1 MPVQNVHQNSRRV
14 PLLDLR
20 PQNEPI
26 RAEIEAAIA
35 RVFESQHFILGPDN
49 VEFEREM
56 AAWLGVPHAIGCA
69 NGSDALLLALMAA
82 GVRPGDEVAVPSF
95 TFFATAGAVSRTGAT
110 PVFVDIEPRTFNLD
124 PAALDDA
131 ARLHPRIKAVIPVH
145 LFGGAADMD
154 PILAAAARHGWS
166 VIEDGAQSIG
176 AAYRGRP
183 CFGLGHMATL
193 SFFPTKNL
201 GAFGDAGM
209 ITTTSD
215 ALAGHLSALRVHG
228 SHEKYKHEWI
238 GFNSRL
244 DTLQAAILR
253 VKLHHLREWIAAR
266 QRNAARYQELLNA
279 AGLPITVPRAES
291 WQTTHVWN
299 QFVIR
304 TPRRDELKAHL
315 AAAGIGSEIYYP
327 IALHR
332 QPCYQ
337 DLRYAEG
344 SLPES
349 ERACR
354 EVLALPIHSGL
365 NGGDIEYVCDGI
377 AQFFIK

>member
-1 MPVQNVHQNSRRV
+1 MTSQNTRTV

-20 PQNEPI
+20 PQNEPL
-26 RAEIEAAIA
+26 RAEIEAAVA
-35 RVFESQHFILGPDN
+35 RVFESQYFILGPDN
-49 VEFEREM
+49 REFEREM
-56 AAWLGVPHAIGCA
+56 AAWLNVPHAIGCA
-69 NGSDALLLALMAA
+69 NGSDAILLALMAA
-82 GVRPGDEVAVPSF
+82 GVGPGDEVALPSF

-110 PVFVDIEPRTFNLD
+110 PVFVDIEPLTFNLA
-124 PAALDDA
+124 PGALA
-131 ARLHPRIKAVIPVH
+131 ETARQHPRIKAVIPVH

-154 PILAAAARHGWS
+154 PILAIAAGHGWS

-176 AAYRGRP
+176 AAYNGRP

-193 SFFPTKNL
+193 SFFPSKNL

-209 ITTTSD
+209 ITTADDT
-215 ALAGHLSALRVHG
+215 LAGVLSALRVHG
-228 SHEKYKHEWI
+228 SREKYKHEWI

-253 VKLHHLREWIAAR
+253 VKLRHLHEWTAGR
-266 QRNAARYQELLNA
+266 QHNAARYQELLGA
-279 AGLPITVPRAES
+279 AGLPITVPQAAP
-291 WQTTHVWN
+291 WQTLHVWN

-304 TPRRDELKAHL
+304 TPRRDQLKAHL

-327 IALHR
+327 IPLHR
-332 QPCYQ
+332 QPCYL
-337 DLRYAEG
+337 DLNYAEG

-354 EVLALPIHSGL
+354 EVLALPVHSGMKA
-365 NGGDIEYVCDGI
+365 GDIEYVCDAI
-377 AQFFIK
+377 TRFFLE

>member
-1 MPVQNVHQNSRRV
+1 MSSQNTRTV

-26 RAEIEAAIA
+26 RAEIEAAVA
-35 RVFESQHFILGPDN
+35 RVSESQYFILGPDN
-49 VEFEREM
+49 REFEREM
-56 AAWLGVPHAIGCA
+56 AAWLNVPHAIGCA

-82 GVRPGDEVAVPSF
+82 GVGPGDEVAVPSF

-110 PVFVDIEPRTFNLD
+110 PVFLDIEPLTFNLD
-124 PAALDDA
+124 PAALDEA
-131 ARLHPRIKAVIPVH
+131 ARRHPRIKAVIPVH
-145 LFGGAADMD
+145 LFGGAAGMD
-154 PILAAAARHGWS
+154 AILAAAARHGWC

-176 AAYRGRP
+176 AAYNGRP

-209 ITTTSD
+209 ITTTDD
-215 ALAGHLSALRVHG
+215 AKAEQLSALRVHG
-228 SHEKYKHEWI
+228 SREKYKHEWI

-253 VKLHHLREWIAAR
+253 VKLRHLNEWTAAR
-266 QRNAARYQELLNA
+266 QRNAAHYQELLTP
-279 AGLPITVPRAES
+279 AGLPITIPRAAP
-291 WQTTHVWN
+291 WQTCHVWN

-304 TPRRDELKAHL
+304 TPRRDGLKAHL

-332 QPCYQ
+332 QPCYL
-337 DLRYAEG
+337 DLGYAEG
-344 SLPES
+344 ALPES

-365 NGGDIEYVCDGI
+365 RDGDIEYVCD
-377 AQFFIK
+377 ALASFFIK

>member
-1 MPVQNVHQNSRRV
+1 MTSQNTRTV

-20 PQNEPI
+20 PQNEPL
-26 RAEIEAAIA
+26 RAEIESALA

-49 VEFEREM
+49 REFEREI
-56 AAWLGVPHAIGCA
+56 AAWLKVPHAIGCA
-69 NGSDALLLALMAA
+69 NGSDAIVLALMAA
-82 GVRPGDEVAVPSF
+82 GVGPGDEVAVPSF
-95 TFFATAGAVSRTGAT
+95 TFFATAGAVSRTGAK
-110 PVFVDIEPRTFNLD
+110 PVFVDIDPLTFNLD
-124 PAALDDA
+124 PAALDET
-131 ARLHPRIKAVIPVH
+131 ARSHPRIKAVIPVH

-154 PILAAAARHGWS
+154 PILATAVDHGWC

-193 SFFPTKNL
+193 SFFPSKNL
-201 GAFGDAGM
+201 GCFGDAGM
-209 ITTTSD
+209 ITTTVD
-215 ALAGHLSALRVHG
+215 ALAEHLSALRVHG
-228 SHEKYKHEWI
+228 SRERYKHEWI

-253 VKLHHLREWIAAR
+253 VKLPHLDDWTSAR
-266 QRNAARYQELLNA
+266 QRNATRYQDLLSA
-279 AGLPITVPRAES
+279 AGLAIAIPQAAP
-291 WQTTHVWN
+291 WQTGHVWN

-304 TPRRDELKAHL
+304 APRRDELKTHL
-315 AAAGIGSEIYYP
+315 AASGIGSEIYYP
-327 IALHR
+327 IPLHR
-332 QPCYQ
+332 QPCYL
-337 DLRYAEG
+337 DLQYAEG

-365 NGGDIEYVCDGI
+365 HDGDIEYVCNSI
-377 AQFFIK
+377 AEFYIK

>member
-1 MPVQNVHQNSRRV
+1 MPPQSPKCPSRQV

-20 PQNEPI
+20 PQNEPL
-26 RAEIEAAIA
+26 RAELEEAVA
-35 RVFESQHFILGPDN
+35 RVFQSQHFILGPDN
-49 VEFEREM
+49 DEFEREM
-56 AAWLGVPHAIGCA
+56 AAWLNVPHALGCA
-69 NGSDALLLALMAA
+69 NGSDAILLALMAT
-82 GVRPGDEVAVPSF
+82 GIGRGDEVAVPAF
-95 TFFATAGAVSRTGAT
+95 TFFATAGAVSRTGAK
-110 PVFVDIEPRTFNLD
+110 PVFVDIESGTFNLD
-124 PAALDDA
+124 PAALDEA
-131 ARLHPRIKAVIPVH
+131 ARLHPRLKAVIPVH

-154 PILAAAARHGWS
+154 PIIATAARHGWS

-176 AAYRGRP
+176 AAYKGKP
-183 CFGLGHMATL
+183 CFGLGQMATL
-193 SFFPTKNL
+193 SFFPSKNL

-209 ITTTSD
+209 ITTAD
-215 ALAGHLSALRVHG
+215 DRLAEVVSALRVHG
-228 SHEKYKHEWI
+228 SREKYKHEWI

-253 VKLHHLREWIAAR
+253 VKLRHLDEWTAAR
-266 QRNAARYQELLNA
+266 QHNAARYQEILKA
-279 AGLPITVPRAES
+279 ASLPITIPQAAP
-291 WQTTHVWN
+291 WQTRSVWN

-304 TPRRDELKAHL
+304 APRRDELKAHL

-332 QPCYQ
+332 QPCFL
-337 DLRYAEG
+337 DLQYAEG

-365 NGGDIEYVCDGI
+365 NDGDIEYVCDGI
-377 AQFFIK
+377 AGFYIK

>member
-1 MPVQNVHQNSRRV
+1 MPSQNTRTV

-26 RAEIEAAIA
+26 RTEIEAAIA
-35 RVFESQHFILGPDN
+35 NVFQSQYFILGPDN
-49 VEFEREM
+49 KKFEQEM
-56 AAWLGVPHAIGCA
+56 AAFLGVPHAIGCA

-82 GVRPGDEVAVPSF
+82 GVGPGDEVAVPAF

-110 PVFVDIEPRTFNLD
+110 PVFRDIDPLTFNLD
-124 PAALDDA
+124 PAALDEA
-131 ARLHPRIKAVIPVH
+131 ARQHPRIKAVIPVH

-154 PILAAAARHGWS
+154 PILAIAARHGWT

-176 AAYRGRP
+176 ATYNNRP
-183 CFGLGHMATL
+183 CFGLGQMATL
-193 SFFPTKNL
+193 SFFPSKNL

-209 ITTTSD
+209 VTTTD
-215 ALAGHLSALRVHG
+215 EGKAELLSALRVHG
-228 SHEKYKHEWI
+228 SREKYKHEWI

-253 VKLHHLREWIAAR
+253 VKLRHLNEWTAAR
-266 QRNAARYQELLNA
+266 QRNAARYQELLTP
-279 AGLPITVPRAES
+279 AGLPITVPMAAP
-291 WQTTHVWN
+291 WQTAHVWN

-332 QPCYQ
+332 QPCYL
-337 DLRYAEG
+337 DLGYAEG
-344 SLPES
+344 ALPES

-365 NGGDIEYVCDGI
+365 LDGDIEYVCDTI
-377 AQFFIK
+377 AGFFIK